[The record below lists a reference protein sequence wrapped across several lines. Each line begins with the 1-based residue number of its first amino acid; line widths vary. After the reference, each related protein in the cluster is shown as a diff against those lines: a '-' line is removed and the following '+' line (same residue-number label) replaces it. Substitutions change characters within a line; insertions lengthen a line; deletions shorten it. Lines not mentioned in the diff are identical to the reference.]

1 MESVHVLYRCDAVLP
16 RFEIAVQDLA
26 IVHVLHCEQEL
37 NDPFNDLRLGNAL
50 AFLLVLL
57 NLLVQISALKAS
69 KSMNVSTILF
79 STIRPTSQNSVMMQK
94 KSPSTKLL
102 WNLTIPG
109 WSRLRRRHDSCI
121 ASTVSSGA
129 RSPTGISFKT

>member
-1 MESVHVLYRCDAVLP
+1 MLHWCDAVLP

-37 NDPFNDLRLGNAL
+37 NDPLDDLRLGNAL

-69 KSMNVSTILF
+69 KSMNVH
-79 STIRPTSQNSVMMQK
+79 NS
-94 KSPSTKLL
+94 L
-102 WNLTIPG
+102 
-109 WSRLRRRHDSCI
+109 
-121 ASTVSSGA
+121 
-129 RSPTGISFKT
+129 